1 MKFKPSPCVPVRL
14 LEIRDL
20 GRSKC
25 TEGLPALQAFERDW
39 AAVVQPGNAQR
50 SVGADEGRGGLLK
63 ITARATLFQ
72 MVVDQCLR
80 SAKIVKQSTSSQS
93 NFRLLG

>member
-1 MKFKPSPCVPVRL
+1 MKFKPSPCVPARL

-20 GRSKC
+20 EHSKR
-25 TEGLPALQAFERDW
+25 TESLPALQAFEKDW

-50 SVGADEGRGGLLK
+50 SVAADGGRGGLLK
-63 ITARATLFQ
+63 IMARVALLQ

-80 SAKIVKQSTSSQS
+80 SAKIGKQSNSSQS